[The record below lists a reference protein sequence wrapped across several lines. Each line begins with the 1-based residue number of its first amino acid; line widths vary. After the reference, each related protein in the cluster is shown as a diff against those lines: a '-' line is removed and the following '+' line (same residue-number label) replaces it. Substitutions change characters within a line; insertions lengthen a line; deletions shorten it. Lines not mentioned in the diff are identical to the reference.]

1 MAIRYEKE
9 LIELSKSGA
18 RYLVI
23 GAIALNVYGYVR
35 ATRELDILPELS
47 EKNLNKVYSVLKN
60 NNYTKKITHGNNY
73 ISLIKDK
80 NTIVDLL
87 MVSSPDFDECFE
99 RRTTIYIKDVEI
111 PVASVVDLLN
121 LKRTGNRLK
130 DKYNIVIL
138 ECLSNLKKD
147 KDIQE
152 YLDKFKNRTP
162 YERLECM
169 TELTDFLLK
178 FMIPEGKE
186 FFKESRL
193 EEISQ
198 TKIKQD

>member
-1 MAIRYEKE
+1 M
-9 LIELSKSGA
+9 
-18 RYLVI
+18 
-23 GAIALNVYGYVR
+23 
-35 ATRELDILPELS
+35 
-47 EKNLNKVYSVLKN
+47 LKN
-60 NNYTKKITHGNNY
+60 NNYTKKITYGNNY

-130 DKYNIVIL
+130 DKYDIAIL

-178 FMIPEGKE
+178 FMIPKGKE
-186 FFKESRL
+186 VIVL
-193 EEISQ
+193 
-198 TKIKQD
+198 